1 MEKILSNKPRKNS
14 LNIAD
19 ELKEE
24 KQNLKLTLRKNKIN
38 QILFTKRK
46 ISYAVN
52 NNEEIRKKYSINI
65 EELQISNE
73 LKIDIP
79 SFLNNVRLYFIIYN
93 NYNIQ
98 FDVNTLK
105 EYLNSTDIN
114 LNLYGAYIIKSF
126 LLKNNLD
133 NNTIDILNDQLN
145 DEYLLILT
153 TLLNKNNIK
162 LSYEILTILI
172 NVSYTEKGELLFG
185 QEEKILFNLSAF
197 LGNNKNDINLL
208 SLGITLIKNITYKN
222 SFVKQTFQKFNIVS
236 FFNEIYDKFIFDR
249 KFMFNLI
256 TCLGH
261 FINMRFGDNNI
272 LYSIKIIKSQLNLN
286 LKVDELHKY
295 VYILYNLSLY
305 NNPKVF
311 ENMIQYEIQK
321 DLICIYPFGKDD
333 FENKNKTESTED
345 EKIVIQLRLLILKIL
360 TKIMSSE
367 NNSITKSVIDS
378 GLSKFLNKVLQSTDV
393 KIIKNAFFCITNICA
408 GPLSQL
414 LNLYKNDT
422 IYEAFKVSE
431 YIYEALSTNNKF
443 VDSLFNDEYIK
454 AFREINNS
462 IALIIIN
469 SLYDQIMPFV
479 RNHNFAII
487 KILIKGIK
495 IFSENNMNKNNELI
509 NFILKAISKLNS
521 FIKNEDEEEIMMH
534 DNNYIKFSEFLE
546 QNGFK
551 QIIENLLTNT
561 DENIADAAEQVYEE
575 MFNNNETNE
584 DININDIIDDS
595 EDNK

>member
-1 MEKILSNKPRKNS
+1 
-14 LNIAD
+14 
-19 ELKEE
+19 
-24 KQNLKLTLRKNKIN
+24 
-38 QILFTKRK
+38 
-46 ISYAVN
+46 
-52 NNEEIRKKYSINI
+52 
-65 EELQISNE
+65 
-73 LKIDIP
+73 
-79 SFLNNVRLYFIIYN
+79 
-93 NYNIQ
+93 
-98 FDVNTLK
+98 
-105 EYLNSTDIN
+105 
-114 LNLYGAYIIKSF
+114 
-126 LLKNNLD
+126 
-133 NNTIDILNDQLN
+133 
-145 DEYLLILT
+145 
-153 TLLNKNNIK
+153 
-162 LSYEILTILI
+162 
-172 NVSYTEKGELLFG
+172 
-185 QEEKILFNLSAF
+185 
-197 LGNNKNDINLL
+197 
-208 SLGITLIKNITYKN
+208 
-222 SFVKQTFQKFNIVS
+222 
-236 FFNEIYDKFIFDR
+236 
-249 KFMFNLI
+249 
-256 TCLGH
+256 
-261 FINMRFGDNNI
+261 
-272 LYSIKIIKSQLNLN
+272 
-286 LKVDELHKY
+286 
-295 VYILYNLSLY
+295 
-305 NNPKVF
+305 
-311 ENMIQYEIQK
+311 
-321 DLICIYPFGKDD
+321 
-333 FENKNKTESTED
+333 
-345 EKIVIQLRLLILKIL
+345 
-360 TKIMSSE
+360 MSSE

-378 GLSKFLNKVLQSTDV
+378 VLSKFLNKVLQSTDV

-561 DENIADAAEQVYEE
+561 DENIADAAEQIYEE

>member
-1 MEKILSNKPRKNS
+1 M
-14 LNIAD
+14 
-19 ELKEE
+19 
-24 KQNLKLTLRKNKIN
+24 
-38 QILFTKRK
+38 
-46 ISYAVN
+46 
-52 NNEEIRKKYSINI
+52 YS
-65 EELQISNE
+65 
-73 LKIDIP
+73 
-79 SFLNNVRLYFIIYN
+79 
-93 NYNIQ
+93 
-98 FDVNTLK
+98 
-105 EYLNSTDIN
+105 
-114 LNLYGAYIIKSF
+114 AYIIKSF

-162 LSYEILTILI
+162 LSQEILAILI

-185 QEEKILFNLSAF
+185 QEEKILFNLSTF
-197 LGNNKNDINLL
+197 LGNNKNDIYLL

-236 FFNEIYDKFIFDR
+236 FFNEIYEKFVFDK

-286 LKVDELHKY
+286 LTVEELHKY

-305 NNPKVF
+305 NNPRVF
-311 ENMIQYEIQK
+311 ENMIHYEIQK
-321 DLICIYPFGKDD
+321 DLMSIYPFEKDD
-333 FENKNKTESTED
+333 FENKNKTEKSEE
-345 EKIVIQLRLLILKIL
+345 EKIIQLKLLILKIL
-360 TKIMSSE
+360 TKILSSE

-378 GLSKFLNKVLQSTDV
+378 GISKFLNKVLQSTDI
-393 KIIKNAFFCITNICA
+393 KIIKNAFFCITNICS

-422 IYEAFKVSE
+422 IYEAFKVAE

-443 VDSLFNDEYIK
+443 VDSLFNDHYIK

-509 NFILKAISKLNS
+509 NFILKAFSKLNS

-551 QIIENLLTNT
+551 QILENLLTNA
-561 DENIADAAEQVYEE
+561 DENIADAAEQIYEE
-575 MFNNNETNE
+575 MFNNNEINE